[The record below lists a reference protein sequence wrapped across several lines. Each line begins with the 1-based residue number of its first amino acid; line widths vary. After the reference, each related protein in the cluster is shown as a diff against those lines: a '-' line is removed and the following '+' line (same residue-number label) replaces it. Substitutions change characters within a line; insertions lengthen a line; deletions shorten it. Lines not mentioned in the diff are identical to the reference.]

1 MTPSDYH
8 FLIDQIN
15 TIYWTA
21 NRSTHTSD
29 WNATLFQVLADNIN
43 EDDYE

>member
-1 MTPSDYH
+1 MTPSNYH
-8 FLIDQIN
+8 LLLDQIN

-21 NRSTHTSD
+21 NRSEHKSD
-29 WNATLFQVLADNIN
+29 WNTTLFHVLADNIN

>member
-1 MTPSDYH
+1 MEPSEYH
-8 FLIDQIN
+8 FMLDQIN

-21 NRSTHTSD
+21 DRSEHKSD
-29 WNATLFQVLADNIN
+29 WNTTLFRVLADNIN